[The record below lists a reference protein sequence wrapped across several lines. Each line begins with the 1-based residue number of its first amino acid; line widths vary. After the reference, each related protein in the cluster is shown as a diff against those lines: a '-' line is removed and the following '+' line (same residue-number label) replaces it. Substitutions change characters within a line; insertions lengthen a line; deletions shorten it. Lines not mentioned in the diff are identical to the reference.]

1 MEKKISFCDQAKT
14 LMMILV
20 IAMHAM
26 AFYWGN
32 WFKVMTPAQDAPI
45 FAFIGSYLNTFHVY
59 VFTFVSGYLFQ
70 FLKFEK
76 GKYKVFTDF
85 VKKKALRLMVPYV
98 FLAAFWC
105 APFQIYFYQSDA
117 TEIFRNYVLGYS
129 PAQLWYLLM
138 LFWLFAI
145 IYPLTNKIQS
155 LKLYQ
160 VAAFAFISY
169 LFGMGLYIL
178 PAPLNLP
185 ASFVHMAF
193 FIMGMVYR
201 KNNPKL
207 GAWYKFALPHFILF
221 CIGYYLSFEHSTTI
235 KIIRY
240 VIEFFTITAGVFMV
254 IALIKKFQDAA
265 IWNSP
270 LYNFFKENSFTMYLV
285 HQQIIYCTIATF
297 NGIIPPS
304 GLVLINFAAAISIS
318 AIICVIFNR
327 FKVTRFLVG
336 KSY

>member
-1 MEKKISFCDQAKT
+1 MEKNISFCDQAKT

-70 FLKFEK
+70 FLKYEK
-76 GKYKVFTDF
+76 GKYKIFTDF
-85 VKKKALRLMVPYV
+85 VKKKAMRLMVPYV
-98 FLAAFWC
+98 FFAAFWC
-105 APFQIYFYQSDA
+105 VPFQIYFYHSEA
-117 TEIFRNYVLGYS
+117 AEIFRNYILGYS

-138 LFWLFAI
+138 LFCLFVI
-145 IYPLTNKIQS
+145 IYPLADKIQS

-160 VAAFAFISY
+160 IAALSFTSY
-169 LFGMGLYIL
+169 LFGMGLYFFHV
-178 PAPLNLP
+178 PFNLP
-185 ASFVHMAF
+185 AAFVHIAF
-193 FIMGMVYR
+193 FVMGMVYR
-201 KNNPKL
+201 KNNVL
-207 GAWYKFALPHFILF
+207 FDAWYKFALPHFILF
-221 CIGYYLSFEHSTTI
+221 CIGYYLSFEDSTTI

-254 IALIKKFQDAA
+254 ITLIQKFQDAA
-265 IWNSP
+265 IFNSP

-318 AIICVIFNR
+318 AIICVILNR
-327 FKVTRFLVG
+327 FKVTRFLIG
-336 KSY
+336 KK